1 MKIKEF
7 IQALEFFA
15 PKEIQENY
23 DNSGLSVGD
32 PENEASGILCT
43 IDVTQNVLDE
53 AIAKNAN
60 LIVSHHPLIFH
71 GIKSLTGKNYVEEIV
86 IKAIKNDISI
96 YSGHTNFDNI
106 KMGVNHKICD
116 VIGLTNCKILAPLKN
131 NLVKLVT
138 FVPEEHAEKVRNAIF
153 NSGAGNIGNYDS
165 CSFNIQGNGSFRGN
179 ENTNPFVGERGK
191 LHFENEIRIETIVPS
206 YLKNKAIKALLS
218 SHPYEEVAYDI
229 YPLDNTNPLVG
240 AGMIGDLEKPVNLD
254 FLLKMLKQKF
264 HAQGIRY
271 AGEKKDDISRI
282 AVCGGSGSFLI
293 HQAIQQH
300 ADVFITGDIKYHQF
314 FDSSKK
320 LTIIDIGHFESE
332 QFTKDIFYEILTKK
346 FPNFAVYLSKVKTNP
361 VKYYL

>member
-1 MKIKEF
+1 MKIKE
-7 IQALEFFA
+7 IMQALESFA

-23 DNSGLSVGD
+23 DNSGLSVGN
-32 PENEASGILCT
+32 PGNEASGVLCT
-43 IDVTQNVLDE
+43 IDITHDVLDE

-60 LIVSHHPLIFH
+60 LIVSHHPLIFQ

-106 KMGVNHKICD
+106 NRGVNHKICD
-116 VIGLTNCKILAPLKN
+116 IIGLTHCKILAPLEN

-138 FVPEEHAEKVRNAIF
+138 FVPEDHAEKVRKAIF

-165 CSFNIQGNGSFRGN
+165 CSFNIQGNGTFRGN
-179 ENTNPFVGERGK
+179 ENTNPYVGERGK

-206 YLKNKAIKALLS
+206 HLKNKAIKALLAA
-218 SHPYEEVAYDI
+218 HPYEEVAYDI
-229 YPLDNTNPLVG
+229 YLLDNANPLVG

-254 FLLKMLKQKF
+254 FLLEMLKKKF

-271 AGEKKDDISRI
+271 AGEKMDDISRI

-293 HQAIQQH
+293 RQAIQQQ

-314 FDSSKK
+314 FDSGKH

-332 QFTKDIFYEILTKK
+332 QFTKDIFYEILIKK
-346 FPNFAVYLSKVKTNP
+346 FPKFAVHLSEVKTNP